1 MNYQTAFKML
11 REMVRNEYEKASHE
25 FNRHHPSP
33 FVAAASGEYQR
44 GRLNAAADIYNES
57 NRLLRHIKGSHEQME
72 S

>member
-57 NRLLRHIKGSHEQME
+57 NRLLRNIKDNQ
-72 S
+72 